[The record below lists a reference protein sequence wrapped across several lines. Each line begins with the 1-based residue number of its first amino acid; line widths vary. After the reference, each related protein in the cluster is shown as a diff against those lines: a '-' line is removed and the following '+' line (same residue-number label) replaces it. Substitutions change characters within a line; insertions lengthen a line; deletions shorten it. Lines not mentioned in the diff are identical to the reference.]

1 MRGWLE
7 VSASGTTPQAVRIV
21 VEFPQ
26 MFCTSAHHRTLFLDE
41 TALARLLASERDG
54 TFEFTVDD
62 ELV

>member
-7 VSASGTTPQAVRIV
+7 VSESGTTPPEVGIA

-26 MFCTSAHHRTLFLDE
+26 MFRTSAHHRTFLLDE
-41 TALARLLASERDG
+41 PALARLLATERDG
-54 TFEFTVDD
+54 IFEFTIDE